1 MRVKD
6 IMSTDVE
13 AVRPD
18 ETLER
23 AHARMRRRGIHHLVV
38 MDHRELLGILT
49 EGVLALREAEGV
61 ARVADAMIRPVAR
74 GTPEMRVSQAATLMR
89 GHADG
94 SLPVFSGSRLVGIVT
109 ISDLLDVLGRSVDR
123 RFPEPRVTRKGRSIK
138 SASPGA
144 HGRPPS

>member
-38 MDHRELLGILT
+38 MDHRELLGMLT
-49 EGVLALREAEGV
+49 EAVLALREAEGV
-61 ARVADAMIRPVAR
+61 ASVADAMTRR
-74 GTPEMRVSQAATLMR
+74 GRE
-89 GHADG
+89 GHQ
-94 SLPVFSGSRLVGIVT
+94 R
-109 ISDLLDVLGRSVDR
+109 
-123 RFPEPRVTRKGRSIK
+123 
-138 SASPGA
+138 
-144 HGRPPS
+144 